1 MNFDE
6 LNKKITD
13 DFKKGNYREN
23 FKDLI
28 KIYKENKT
36 SDIANKLGV
45 VLININKKK
54 FGKYFFLKSIE
65 YNSKNYKPHFN
76 LANLLKLSEKKTAEK
91 YIDIALNIK
100 KTNEAKII
108 KSHLLI
114 NNYKYH
120 EAVNL
125 LDQIKSSESYYL
137 LGLCHLALGNE
148 IESKSNLEK
157 SLAFGNI
164 EINFLN
170 LNTFPRVYKNTR
182 QINYFRKR
190 FSLLIGKIDNLLLN
204 KSLNNNKS
212 LNIIKSKTNFHLA
225 YQQGNDLEINKKY
238 FELLSKIYPED
249 KKINLNDFIKNKIL
263 FVSGFFY
270 KHTVSKIFFK
280 FVEEF
285 TSIKKFDVHMLHL
298 SNNND
303 NWTEMY
309 RNLNGKF
316 HQKTSIIEV
325 YNFLRKEKFE
335 TIIFLD
341 HAMNNI
347 TQAILNIKLAKK
359 YFMLWGHPITT
370 GSKNVDYFISS
381 KFMDDNNYANYSE
394 KLILLNGIGF
404 NYKTD
409 ENLELIKNKKHENN
423 SFYILQSLFKFLPK
437 YDHLLGVMLEQN
449 KNSTISLL
457 KDRDPYY
464 TKIFIER
471 LLKNKKIKKN
481 FNRLIFL
488 DGHDEK
494 FKFIDKLTEHKIIID
509 TIGWSGGNTSLEA
522 LFLNK
527 PIITLKGNTLRSNHT
542 AAFLKEIDLEI
553 LIAKNYIE
561 YLQLANKL
569 MENKEFFNFIVSKI
583 IKNKHLIFNKK
594 ISLYE
599 KIKDLL

>member
-6 LNKKITD
+6 LYKKIIE

-28 KIYKENKT
+28 EIYKKNKT

-45 VLININKKK
+45 VLINLNKKK

-65 YNSKNYKPHFN
+65 HDSKNYKPHFN
-76 LANLLKLSEKKTAEK
+76 LANLLKLSKNNTAEK
-91 YIDIALNIK
+91 YIDIALNIQE
-100 KTNEAKII
+100 TNEAKIV

-114 NNYKYH
+114 NKYKYH
-120 EAVNL
+120 EAIKL
-125 LDQIKSSESYYL
+125 LSNIKSSESYYL
-137 LGLCHLALGNE
+137 VGLCHLALGNE
-148 IESKSNLEK
+148 TSSKSNFEK
-157 SLAFGNI
+157 SLEFGNI
-164 EINFLN
+164 DINFLN

-182 QINYFRKR
+182 QLNYFRKR
-190 FSLLIGKIDNLLLN
+190 FSLLINKINSLLLS
-204 KSLNNNKS
+204 KSINNDES

-225 YQQGNDLEINKKY
+225 YQQKYDLEINKKY
-238 FELLSKIYPED
+238 FELLSKIYPDD
-249 KKINLNDFIKNKIL
+249 KKINLDTFIKNKIL

-285 TSIKKFDVHMLHL
+285 TNIKKFDVHIL
-298 SNNND
+298 SLSSNDD
-303 NWTEMY
+303 NWTTMY
-309 RNLNGKF
+309 RNLNGIF
-316 HQKTSIIEV
+316 SQKTSIVEV
-325 YNFLRKEKFE
+325 YNFLKKEKFE

-347 TQAILNIKLAKK
+347 TQAILNIKLARK

-381 KFMDDNNYANYSE
+381 KFMDYNNQANYSE
-394 KLILLNGIGF
+394 ELILLDGIGF
-404 NYKTD
+404 NYKLD
-409 ENLELIKNKKHENN
+409 NDLELKRKKKHNNN
-423 SFYILQSLFKFLPK
+423 SFYIPQSLFKFLPK
-437 YDHLLGVMLEQN
+437 YDHLLGILLEQN

-481 FNRLIFL
+481 FNRLIFI
-488 DGHDEK
+488 DGHDKK
-494 FKFIDKLTEHKIIID
+494 FNFIDKLMEHKIIID

-522 LFLNK
+522 LYLNK
-527 PIITLKGNTLRSNHT
+527 PVITLRGNTLRSNHT
-542 AAFLKEIDLEI
+542 AAFLKEIDLEV
-553 LIAKNYIE
+553 LIAKSYNE

-569 MENKEFFNFIVSKI
+569 MENKEFFNFIVNKI
-583 IKNKHLIFNKK
+583 ISNKHLIFKKK

>member
-1 MNFDE
+1 M
-6 LNKKITD
+6 
-13 DFKKGNYREN
+13 
-23 FKDLI
+23 
-28 KIYKENKT
+28 
-36 SDIANKLGV
+36 
-45 VLININKKK
+45 
-54 FGKYFFLKSIE
+54 
-65 YNSKNYKPHFN
+65 
-76 LANLLKLSEKKTAEK
+76 
-91 YIDIALNIK
+91 
-100 KTNEAKII
+100 
-108 KSHLLI
+108 
-114 NNYKYH
+114 
-120 EAVNL
+120 
-125 LDQIKSSESYYL
+125 
-137 LGLCHLALGNE
+137 
-148 IESKSNLEK
+148 
-157 SLAFGNI
+157 
-164 EINFLN
+164 
-170 LNTFPRVYKNTR
+170 
-182 QINYFRKR
+182 
-190 FSLLIGKIDNLLLN
+190 
-204 KSLNNNKS
+204 
-212 LNIIKSKTNFHLA
+212 
-225 YQQGNDLEINKKY
+225 EINKKY
-238 FELLSKIYPED
+238 FELLSKIYPDD
-249 KKINLNDFIKNKIL
+249 KKINLNNFIKNKIL

-270 KHTVSKIFFK
+270 KHTVSKIFLN

-285 TSIKKFDVHMLHL
+285 VNIKKFDVHMLHL

-316 HQKTSIIEV
+316 SQKTSIVEV

-381 KFMDDNNYANYSE
+381 KFMDDNNHTDYSE
-394 KLILLNGIGF
+394 KLVLLDGIGF

-409 ENLELIKNKKHENN
+409 DDLELIKNKIYKNN
-423 SFYILQSLFKFLPK
+423 SFYILQSLLKFLPK
-437 YDHLLGVMLEQN
+437 YDHLIGVLLEQN

-488 DGHDEK
+488 DGHDKK
-494 FKFIDKLTEHKIIID
+494 FKFIDKLREHKIVID

-527 PIITLKGNTLRSNHT
+527 PIITLKGNSLRSNHT
-542 AAFLKEIDLEI
+542 AAFLKEIDLEV
-553 LIAKNYIE
+553 LIAKNYTE

-569 MENKEFFNFIVSKI
+569 MENKEFFNFIVNKI

>member
-6 LNKKITD
+6 LNKKVAD

-28 KIYKENKT
+28 KIYKGNKT

-45 VLININKKK
+45 VLINLNKKK

-76 LANLLKLSEKKTAEK
+76 LANLLKLSEKKTAER
-91 YIDIALNIK
+91 YIDIALNIQ

-114 NNYKYH
+114 SKYKYD
-120 EAVNL
+120 EAVKL
-125 LDQIKSSESYYL
+125 LNQIKSSESYYL

-148 IESKSNLEK
+148 VDSKSNLEK
-157 SLAFGNI
+157 SLEFGNI
-164 EINFLN
+164 DINFLN

-182 QINYFRKR
+182 QIHYFRKR
-190 FSLLIGKIDNLLLN
+190 FSLLISEINNLLLN
-204 KSLNNNKS
+204 KSLNNNES
-212 LNIIKSKTNFHLA
+212 LNIVKSKTNFHLA
-225 YQQGNDLEINKKY
+225 YQQKNDLEINKKY

-285 TSIKKFDVHMLHL
+285 TSIKKLDVHMLHL

-316 HQKTSIIEV
+316 HQKTSIVEV
-325 YNFLRKEKFE
+325 YNFLRKEKYE

-404 NYKTD
+404 NYKPED
-409 ENLELIKNKKHENN
+409 DLKLIKYKEHKNN

-437 YDHLLGVMLEQN
+437 YDHLLGVLLEQN

-464 TKIFIER
+464 TKIFKER

-488 DGHDEK
+488 DGHDKK
-494 FKFIDKLTEHKIIID
+494 FKFIDKLSEHKIVID

-553 LIAKNYIE
+553 LIAKNYNE

-569 MENKEFFNFIVSKI
+569 MEDKEFFNFIVSKI
-583 IKNKHLIFNKK
+583 IKNKHLIYNKK

>member
-6 LNKKITD
+6 LNKKVTD

-28 KIYKENKT
+28 KIYKGNKT

-45 VLININKKK
+45 VLINLNKKK

-76 LANLLKLSEKKTAEK
+76 LANLLKLSEEITAEK
-91 YIDIALNIK
+91 HIDIALNIQ
-100 KTNEAKII
+100 KTNEAKTI

-114 NNYKYH
+114 NNYKYN
-120 EAVNL
+120 EAVKL
-125 LDQIKSSESYYL
+125 LNQIKSSESYYL

-148 IESKSNLEK
+148 VDSKSNLEK
-157 SLAFGNI
+157 SLEFGNI
-164 EINFLN
+164 DINFLN

-190 FSLLIGKIDNLLLN
+190 FSLLISKINNLLLN
-204 KSLNNNKS
+204 QSLNNNKS
-212 LNIIKSKTNFHLA
+212 LNIISSKTNFHLA
-225 YQQGNDLEINKKY
+225 YQQKNDLEINKKY

-249 KKINLNDFIKNKIL
+249 KKIDLNDFIKNKIL

-285 TSIKKFDVHMLHL
+285 ASIKKFEVHMLHL

-316 HQKTSIIEV
+316 HQKTSIVEV

-335 TIIFLD
+335 NIIFLD

-404 NYKTD
+404 NYKPD
-409 ENLELIKNKKHENN
+409 ENLELIKNKIHKNN

-437 YDHLLGVMLEQN
+437 YDHLLGVLLEQN

-494 FKFIDKLTEHKIIID
+494 FKFIDKLTEHKIVID

-527 PIITLKGNTLRSNHT
+527 PIITLKGNNLRSNHT
-542 AAFLKEIDLEI
+542 AAFLKEIDLEV
-553 LIAKNYIE
+553 LIAKNYNE

>member
-1 MNFDE
+1 MNFDV
-6 LNKKITD
+6 LHKKIID
-13 DFKKGNYREN
+13 DFKKENYREN

-28 KIYKENKT
+28 RIYKENKT

-45 VLININKKK
+45 VLIKLNKKK
-54 FGKYFFLKSIE
+54 FGKYFFLQSIK

-76 LANLLKLSEKKTAEK
+76 LANLLKLSEKNTAEK

-100 KTNEAKII
+100 ETNEAKII

-114 NNYKYH
+114 NKFKYN
-120 EAVNL
+120 EAVKL
-125 LDQIKSSESYYL
+125 LSQIKSSESYYL

-148 IESKSNLEK
+148 GDSKSNLEK
-157 SLAFGNI
+157 SLEFGNI
-164 EINFLN
+164 DINFLN

-190 FSLLIGKIDNLLLN
+190 FSLLISKINNLLLN

-225 YQQGNDLEINKKY
+225 YQQKNDLEINKKY

-249 KKINLNDFIKNKIL
+249 NKINLNDFIKNKIL

-285 TSIKKFDVHMLHL
+285 TSIKKFEVHMLHL

-316 HQKTSIIEV
+316 HQKTSIVEV

-370 GSKNVDYFISS
+370 GSKHVDYFISS
-381 KFMDDNNYANYSE
+381 KFMDYNNYANYSE
-394 KLILLNGIGF
+394 KLILLDGIGF
-404 NYKTD
+404 NYKPD
-409 ENLELIKNKKHENN
+409 ENLKLIKNKIHKNN

-437 YDHLLGVMLEQN
+437 YDYLLGILLEQN
-449 KNSTISLL
+449 KNSTISFL

-464 TKIFIER
+464 TKIFTER

-481 FNRLIFL
+481 FNRVIFL
-488 DGHDEK
+488 DGHNEK
-494 FKFIDKLTEHKIIID
+494 FKFIDKLTEHKIVID

-527 PIITLKGNTLRSNHT
+527 PIITLKGKTLRSNHT
-542 AAFLKEIDLEI
+542 AAFLKEIDLEV
-553 LIAKNYIE
+553 LIAKNYNE

-569 MENKEFFNFIVSKI
+569 MENKEFFNFIVGKI

>member
-6 LNKKITD
+6 LNKKVTD

-28 KIYKENKT
+28 KIYKGNKT

-45 VLININKKK
+45 VLINLNKKK
-54 FGKYFFLKSIE
+54 FGKYFFLKSIK

-91 YIDIALNIK
+91 YIDIALNIQ

-125 LDQIKSSESYYL
+125 LNQIKSSESYYL
-137 LGLCHLALGNE
+137 LGLCHLALGDE
-148 IESKSNLEK
+148 FESKSNLEK
-157 SLAFGNI
+157 SLEFGNI
-164 EINFLN
+164 DINFLN

-190 FSLLIGKIDNLLLN
+190 FSLLISKINNLLLN
-204 KSLNNNKS
+204 QSLNNNKC
-212 LNIIKSKTNFHLA
+212 LNIISSKTNFHLA
-225 YQQGNDLEINKKY
+225 YQQKNDLEINKKY

-249 KKINLNDFIKNKIL
+249 KKIDLNDFIKNKIL

-285 TSIKKFDVHMLHL
+285 ASIKKFEVHMLHL

-316 HQKTSIIEV
+316 HQKTSIVEV

-335 TIIFLD
+335 NIIFLD

-381 KFMDDNNYANYSE
+381 KFMDNNNYENYSE

-404 NYKTD
+404 NYKPD
-409 ENLELIKNKKHENN
+409 ENLELIKNKIHKNN

-437 YDHLLGVMLEQN
+437 YDHLLGVLLEQN

-494 FKFIDKLTEHKIIID
+494 FKFIEKLTEHKIVID

-527 PIITLKGNTLRSNHT
+527 PIITLKGNNLRSNHT
-542 AAFLKEIDLEI
+542 AAFLKEIDLEV
-553 LIAKNYIE
+553 LIAKNYNE

>member
-6 LNKKITD
+6 LNKKVTD

-28 KIYKENKT
+28 KIYKGNKT

-45 VLININKKK
+45 VLINLNKKK
-54 FGKYFFLKSIE
+54 FGKYFFLKSIK

-91 YIDIALNIK
+91 YIDIALNIQ

-125 LDQIKSSESYYL
+125 LNQIKSSESYYL
-137 LGLCHLALGNE
+137 LGLCHLALGDE
-148 IESKSNLEK
+148 FESKSNLEK
-157 SLAFGNI
+157 SLEFGNI
-164 EINFLN
+164 DINFLN

-225 YQQGNDLEINKKY
+225 YQQKNDLEINKKY

-285 TSIKKFDVHMLHL
+285 ASIKKFEVHMLHL

-316 HQKTSIIEV
+316 HQKTSIVEV

-335 TIIFLD
+335 NIIFLD

-404 NYKTD
+404 NYKPD
-409 ENLELIKNKKHENN
+409 ENLELIKNKIHKNN

-437 YDHLLGVMLEQN
+437 YDHLLGVLLEQN

-494 FKFIDKLTEHKIIID
+494 FKFIEKLTEHKIVID

-527 PIITLKGNTLRSNHT
+527 PIITLKGNNLRSNHT
-542 AAFLKEIDLEI
+542 AAFLKEIDLEV
-553 LIAKNYIE
+553 LIAKNYNE